1 MSDANHRPS
10 QDGDA
15 ERERSRGGGF
25 VWLLLSLAVLAVG
38 GGVFYWLSSGG
49 DEGEPPERAALLVR
63 AAIVRQADTLTL
75 RQTAFVRPRR
85 EVAVTTEVTGRIAE
99 VGDTFA
105 LGESV
110 SRGDLLIRLES
121 ESFEADVARAEAS
134 VAQAEAQLAQANVDR
149 DRQEELE
156 ARDVASEAAL
166 QQAIVAVAAAE
177 ADLAAARANR
187 TQAEIALDD
196 TVVRAPF
203 DALVT
208 AENASV
214 GALVQA
220 GTEVGRLVGSRAVR
234 LLMGLTPGDLAVLGD
249 PALAVGGRILVRATD
264 GPADVIAQGVVTEVD
279 PRVQADTRTVSL
291 VVEVSDPFS
300 GPGRGLRID
309 ELVALELPVSLENRE
324 AVEVPPE
331 AIKGRTMVWR
341 IEDGT
346 LRRTAVDVVDR
357 FEGRVVLAG
366 GALSP
371 GDRVM
376 VSDLVAPFDG
386 KAVRVEGD
394 ETDGVST
401 SPGEPETGG

>member
-1 MSDANHRPS
+1 M
-10 QDGDA
+10 
-15 ERERSRGGGF
+15 
-25 VWLLLSLAVLAVG
+25 
-38 GGVFYWLSSGG
+38 
-49 DEGEPPERAALLVR
+49 
-63 AAIVRQADTLTL
+63 
-75 RQTAFVRPRR
+75 
-85 EVAVTTEVTGRIAE
+85 TTEVTGRIAE